1 MAFATKQA
9 FLKPLAI
16 MQKLI
21 TSAKPEV
28 QVLIT
33 LPKTC
38 ISAPDEN
45 DCSYG

>member
-16 MQKLI
+16 IQKI
-21 TSAKPEV
+21 IVAKPEV
-28 QVLIT
+28 QVSIP

-45 DCSYG
+45 GCSSG

>member
-16 MQKLI
+16 IQKLI
-21 TSAKPEV
+21 VAKPEV
-28 QVLIT
+28 QVSIT
-33 LPKTC
+33 LSKTC